1 MCGICAIITPYN
13 VHLDGGLSSSDPV
26 VVDHAQQPTKRIDTP
41 PNVNDD
47 DPDLDDPIA
56 TSTTST
62 STAYPSRF
70 KYQDARPK
78 KSDAQ
83 PPYTEIQRP
92 ISAGSP
98 GTSKGDPQV
107 DEQITRDVDSGI
119 RGSDGVK
126 AKVRDLR
133 DDSVDGYWVKTKPTT
148 GTTNTTTTNGDH
160 PHATPTAADEDNSA
174 SPYRKRLEDELLASL
189 ESIAHRGPDGKGIW
203 VGSDCR
209 VALGH
214 VR

>member
-13 VHLDGGLSSSDPV
+13 VHLDGGPSSVDPAV
-26 VVDHAQQPTKRIDTP
+26 VGPQAPSQAGRRTDTP

-47 DPDLDDPIA
+47 DDLEPDSEP
-56 TSTTST
+56 TSTTS
-62 STAYPSRF
+62 AYPSRF

-98 GTSKGDPQV
+98 GPSKGGPQV
-107 DEQITRDVDSGI
+107 AEQITRDVDSGI
-119 RGSDGVK
+119 RGSDGVR
-126 AKVRDLR
+126 AKVKDLR